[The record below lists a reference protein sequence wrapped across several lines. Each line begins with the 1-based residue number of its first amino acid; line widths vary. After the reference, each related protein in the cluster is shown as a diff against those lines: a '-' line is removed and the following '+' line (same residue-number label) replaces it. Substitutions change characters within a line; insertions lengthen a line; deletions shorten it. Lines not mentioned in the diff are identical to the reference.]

1 MYEIIGLVPAEGRPH
16 KYLTYNQQTAD
27 LSPEEQK
34 LRQEN
39 LEARRDIQIDGVR
52 ALWAAVA
59 LQAINDYKAVRS
71 RNDIHAKATQDEC
84 RRFFNSELFGEI
96 TDGLDANDVDIHLDK
111 NCEMLKKVV
120 HKRRKEIRHER
131 T

>member
-27 LSPEEQK
+27 LCPEEQK
-34 LRQEN
+34 LRKEN

-71 RNDIHAKATQDEC
+71 RNDIHAKTTQDEC

-96 TDGLDANDVDIHLDK
+96 TNGLDANDVDSQLDK
-111 NCEMLKKVV
+111 NCELLKKVV
-120 HKRRKEIRHER
+120 HKRRKEIHHEH